1 MNTNYGGIES
11 TRGEK
16 SGAALVHSYMTKVY
30 FWMVAALGLTGFTAF
45 YIAANQ
51 RRMEAVFSTIPPIAL
66 FAAQIILVLV
76 LSAFIDKMS
85 SAVATA
91 LFVFY
96 SILMGV
102 TMSAIFIVYSS
113 ESIATAFF
121 ISSSM
126 FLALSA
132 FGTLT
137 KIDLSGLASFL
148 FMALVGLI
156 VASVVN
162 LFVVSSSLEKVVNYA
177 GVLIFAGLTATDT
190 QKLRRLGAEIEDE
203 ETVLKYSITGA
214 LILYLDFINLL
225 LFLLRVF
232 GRRR

>member
-1 MNTNYGGIES
+1 
-11 TRGEK
+11 
-16 SGAALVHSYMTKVY
+16 
-30 FWMVAALGLTGFTAF
+30 MVAALALTGFTAF
-45 YIAANQ
+45 YLASNPY
-51 RRMEAVFSTIPPIAL
+51 RMNAVFSTVPPIAL
-66 FAAQIILVLV
+66 FIAQIVLVVV
-76 LSAFIDKMS
+76 LSAFINKMS

-102 TMSAIFIVYSS
+102 TMSAIFVVYSR

-137 KIDLSGLASFL
+137 KTDLSGLSSFL
-148 FMALVGLI
+148 FMALIGII
-156 VASVVN
+156 VASIVN
-162 LFVVSSSLEKVVNYA
+162 FFVVSSSFAKLINYA
-177 GVLIFAGLTATDT
+177 GVLIFAGLTAADT

-203 ETVLKYSITGA
+203 ETVLKYSIMGA
-214 LILYLDFINLL
+214 LTLYLDFINLF
-225 LFLLRVF
+225 LFLLRII
-232 GRRR
+232 GGKK